1 MDPTLD
7 INGLAHMLV
16 KVTLKGGRELYL
28 CNAYSDVLAAML
40 AREPFTAHAVVGMAP
55 RNVVVN
61 PAYVALVEDCSR

>member
-28 CNAYSDVLAAML
+28 CNAYCDVRAAML
-40 AREPFTAHAVVGMAP
+40 TGEPFAAHAVVDMAP
-55 RNVVVN
+55 RDVVVN
-61 PAYVALVEDCSR
+61 PAHVALVEDCSR